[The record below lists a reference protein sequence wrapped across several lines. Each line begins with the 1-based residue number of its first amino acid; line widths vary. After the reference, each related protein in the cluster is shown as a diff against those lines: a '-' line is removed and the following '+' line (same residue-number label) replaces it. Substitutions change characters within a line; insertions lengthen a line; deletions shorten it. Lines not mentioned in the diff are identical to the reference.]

1 MLEEHKKRLRCL
13 LLMSLVVVVVV
24 VVDLMKTTW
33 DEKLSLSVFLLV

>member
-13 LLMSLVVVVVV
+13 LLMSLVVVV